1 MYAFCKCRLIPPHQS
16 LARQTACSFL
26 PPKGKPFARF
36 LSYYATKDEESIYT
50 RPHPSPAAPPSPLE
64 GEGFHWF
71 CKLYKKCF
79 ELYIL
84 QNKFSGTYF
93 PKKTNSDENVT
104 HQSLPLRGGRW
115 RRRRQM
121 RADREDIPRFKVLF
135 ALFAHRKEGFPSGGS
150 CRDSD

>member
-1 MYAFCKCRLIPPHQS
+1 MH
-16 LARQTACSFL
+16 
-26 PPKGKPFARF
+26 
-36 LSYYATKDEESIYT
+36 
-50 RPHPSPAAPPSPLE
+50 PPSSVTYGDTFPLE
-64 GEGFHWF
+64 GEGFRWF

-93 PKKTNSDENVT
+93 PQKTNSDENVT

-115 RRRRQM
+115 RRRRRM

-135 ALFAHRKEGFPSGGS
+135 ALFAHRKEGFPSGGKLS
-150 CRDSD
+150 RKRLMRGDQSALFIEIIFQPKRNDTRVVPAI